1 MCIKRQRQAWHV
13 TSAPSVRKKAN
24 PQHTCTTVEQ
34 GKSQSTN
41 DRCLAFPFPHTGS
54 TSHSLAQSKNFQ
66 GPQVL
71 YNAECFLPSF
81 SLLCQGFLHVLSIT
95 LIRSDWTQQCI
106 DFHLHHTLLEM
117 KVFLYCSNCQSVSD
131 STTAISRIN
140 YCNIQLRQKHVE
152 RYLWLRSS
160 IDNGSLSKLLPMR
173 HSLTNT
179 FTTYLWYKSHPWQ
192 LKSRY

>member
-1 MCIKRQRQAWHV
+1 M
-13 TSAPSVRKKAN
+13 SVN
-24 PQHTCTTVEQ
+24 EWQMFGV
-34 GKSQSTN
+34 
-41 DRCLAFPFPHTGS
+41 PFPHIGS

-71 YNAECFLPSF
+71 YNAGCFLPSF
-81 SLLCQGFLHVLSIT
+81 SLPCPGFLHVLPIT

-140 YCNIQLRQKHVE
+140 YCNIQLRRKHVE
-152 RYLWLRSS
+152 KYLWQRSS
-160 IDNGSLSKLLPMR
+160 TVNGCQSVLLSIR
-173 HSLTNT
+173 HSLTNK
-179 FTTYLWYKSHPWQ
+179 FTTYFWQKSHPWQ
-192 LKSRY
+192 LNCRY